1 MNKKIV
7 RSSDAYL
14 LSFLIP
20 VLSMIVIFFA
30 RGIFPFGRESFLR
43 TDMYHQYAPFFSE
56 FQYKLRHGGSLLYS
70 WNVGLGVNFSALYSY
85 YLASPVNF
93 LILLVPKKLV
103 IEFMTYL
110 IVLKIGLSGLSAAFY
125 FRKHYHRTNFGC
137 CFFGILYA
145 MSGYVAAYSW
155 NIMWLDCIL
164 LFPLILLGME
174 RMLSGGSPVLYTL
187 TLGLS
192 ILSNYYISIMI
203 CLFLFLS
210 FLSYLI
216 LDGREGLPFLLRR
229 AGRFFLYSLIAGGLA
244 AVTLLPEIYALK
256 GTASGDINFPETAKQ
271 YFGIIDMF
279 ARHMP
284 LVETEQGLDHWPNLY
299 SGTVTFLLLP
309 MYFLNGKIS
318 LRKKLASG
326 LLLLFFYLSF
336 SINILNFI
344 WHGLHYPNSLPC
356 RQSFLY
362 IFMLLCL
369 CYEAYLKRKAT
380 GLRELGISLAS
391 ALSFIILC
399 QKVVTDDAFH
409 WAVFYTAIL
418 FVLLYYLLFY
428 LEKKGGL
435 NYNALLLSALAL
447 LGMECAIN
455 MAATSVTTTSRTSYT
470 ADNAD
475 TIRLVRAARAEDKS
489 FCRFEKMTRK
499 TKDDGAFL
507 NFPSVSIFSSTAYK
521 ECSDFFRKIG
531 CEASTN
537 AYSIT
542 GSTPLVNM
550 LFSVKYDIYS
560 EEPAAAE
567 KRGLSY
573 RDGSGEMLLYQ
584 NEYSLPPGL
593 FLREEELT
601 NWHTDMGTPALVQNS
616 FCDAMQSSPVL
627 IPVIGNFQE
636 KDYSFTADTAGEY
649 YVYVTNPKLKQVK
662 AKLASG
668 EKSFEN
674 VDRGYF
680 LELGYLS
687 EGEEVRLTADTAGQS
702 MDCEAYRFDFTALK
716 ELYRKL
722 SGRSWEPKL
731 HTDTK
736 LSGSATPSEDS
747 TLLLFVPY
755 DEGWSARVDGRKVK
769 PVKTLNCF
777 LGIPLD
783 AGVHEITL
791 SYFPKGLFLGILCS
805 ILSLCLFLLLFFL
818 SRRSW
823 REGKWK
829 RREKRYRGAPDFIA
843 LTSERANTSE
853 EDEFSEGDELPE
865 EDEFSEGD
873 EFPEENELP
882 EEDELPAGGEEVRE
896 GKEDSPSF
904 SEEREPEERGVFS
917 DFEDLE
923 DCEELEEYGDPEDC
937 EELAGEEEPEE
948 KPSRNPRE
956 GRTEEEAEA
965 EEPEDFS
972 LPLME
977 EERAAGDRAAAPEFK
992 QGPEKGGSEPEEKP
1006 SRNPREDK
1014 AEEEKGRNPREERAE
1029 KKRGRNPR
1037 RNEAEA
1043 EEMELEDLFAEELS
1057 ELSDSGKSEGEEKE

>member
-1 MNKKIV
+1 MTWLNV
-7 RSSDAYL
+7 HE
-14 LSFLIP
+14 LS
-20 VLSMIVIFFA
+20 
-30 RGIFPFGRESFLR
+30 
-43 TDMYHQYAPFFSE
+43 
-56 FQYKLRHGGSLLYS
+56 
-70 WNVGLGVNFSALYSY
+70 
-85 YLASPVNF
+85 
-93 LILLVPKKLV
+93 
-103 IEFMTYL
+103 
-110 IVLKIGLSGLSAAFY
+110 
-125 FRKHYHRTNFGC
+125 
-137 CFFGILYA
+137 
-145 MSGYVAAYSW
+145 
-155 NIMWLDCIL
+155 
-164 LFPLILLGME
+164 
-174 RMLSGGSPVLYTL
+174 
-187 TLGLS
+187 
-192 ILSNYYISIMI
+192 
-203 CLFLFLS
+203 
-210 FLSYLI
+210 
-216 LDGREGLPFLLRR
+216 
-229 AGRFFLYSLIAGGLA
+229 
-244 AVTLLPEIYALK
+244 
-256 GTASGDINFPETAKQ
+256 Q

-769 PVKTLNCF
+769 PVKALNCF

-823 REGKWK
+823 
-829 RREKRYRGAPDFIA
+829 
-843 LTSERANTSE
+843 
-853 EDEFSEGDELPE
+853 
-865 EDEFSEGD
+865 
-873 EFPEENELP
+873 
-882 EEDELPAGGEEVRE
+882 
-896 GKEDSPSF
+896 
-904 SEEREPEERGVFS
+904 
-917 DFEDLE
+917 
-923 DCEELEEYGDPEDC
+923 
-937 EELAGEEEPEE
+937 
-948 KPSRNPRE
+948 
-956 GRTEEEAEA
+956 
-965 EEPEDFS
+965 
-972 LPLME
+972 
-977 EERAAGDRAAAPEFK
+977 
-992 QGPEKGGSEPEEKP
+992 
-1006 SRNPREDK
+1006 
-1014 AEEEKGRNPREERAE
+1014 
-1029 KKRGRNPR
+1029 
-1037 RNEAEA
+1037 
-1043 EEMELEDLFAEELS
+1043 
-1057 ELSDSGKSEGEEKE
+1057 

>member
-93 LILLVPKKLV
+93 LILLVPKNLV

-216 LDGREGLPFLLRR
+216 LDGREGMPFLLRR

-362 IFMLLCL
+362 IFMLL
-369 CYEAYLKRKAT
+369 
-380 GLRELGISLAS
+380 
-391 ALSFIILC
+391 
-399 QKVVTDDAFH
+399 
-409 WAVFYTAIL
+409 
-418 FVLLYYLLFY
+418 
-428 LEKKGGL
+428 
-435 NYNALLLSALAL
+435 
-447 LGMECAIN
+447 
-455 MAATSVTTTSRTSYT
+455 
-470 ADNAD
+470 
-475 TIRLVRAARAEDKS
+475 
-489 FCRFEKMTRK
+489 
-499 TKDDGAFL
+499 
-507 NFPSVSIFSSTAYK
+507 
-521 ECSDFFRKIG
+521 
-531 CEASTN
+531 
-537 AYSIT
+537 
-542 GSTPLVNM
+542 
-550 LFSVKYDIYS
+550 
-560 EEPAAAE
+560 
-567 KRGLSY
+567 
-573 RDGSGEMLLYQ
+573 
-584 NEYSLPPGL
+584 
-593 FLREEELT
+593 
-601 NWHTDMGTPALVQNS
+601 
-616 FCDAMQSSPVL
+616 
-627 IPVIGNFQE
+627 
-636 KDYSFTADTAGEY
+636 
-649 YVYVTNPKLKQVK
+649 
-662 AKLASG
+662 
-668 EKSFEN
+668 
-674 VDRGYF
+674 
-680 LELGYLS
+680 
-687 EGEEVRLTADTAGQS
+687 
-702 MDCEAYRFDFTALK
+702 
-716 ELYRKL
+716 
-722 SGRSWEPKL
+722 
-731 HTDTK
+731 
-736 LSGSATPSEDS
+736 
-747 TLLLFVPY
+747 
-755 DEGWSARVDGRKVK
+755 
-769 PVKTLNCF
+769 
-777 LGIPLD
+777 
-783 AGVHEITL
+783 
-791 SYFPKGLFLGILCS
+791 
-805 ILSLCLFLLLFFL
+805 
-818 SRRSW
+818 
-823 REGKWK
+823 
-829 RREKRYRGAPDFIA
+829 
-843 LTSERANTSE
+843 
-853 EDEFSEGDELPE
+853 
-865 EDEFSEGD
+865 
-873 EFPEENELP
+873 
-882 EEDELPAGGEEVRE
+882 
-896 GKEDSPSF
+896 
-904 SEEREPEERGVFS
+904 
-917 DFEDLE
+917 
-923 DCEELEEYGDPEDC
+923 
-937 EELAGEEEPEE
+937 
-948 KPSRNPRE
+948 
-956 GRTEEEAEA
+956 
-965 EEPEDFS
+965 
-972 LPLME
+972 
-977 EERAAGDRAAAPEFK
+977 
-992 QGPEKGGSEPEEKP
+992 
-1006 SRNPREDK
+1006 
-1014 AEEEKGRNPREERAE
+1014 
-1029 KKRGRNPR
+1029 
-1037 RNEAEA
+1037 
-1043 EEMELEDLFAEELS
+1043 
-1057 ELSDSGKSEGEEKE
+1057 